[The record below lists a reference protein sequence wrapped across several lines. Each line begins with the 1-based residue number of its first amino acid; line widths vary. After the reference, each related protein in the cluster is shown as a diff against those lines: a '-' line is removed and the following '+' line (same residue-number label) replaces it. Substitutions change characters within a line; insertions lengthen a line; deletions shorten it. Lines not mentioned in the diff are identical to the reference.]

1 MMLLQDFKFSNELWV
16 LILPLSLMVI
26 DFVTGSINAW
36 ANNNFQSKKMR
47 SGLNKKVGEIA
58 IIVIGE
64 LFSYGLGLPG
74 YIMNLVSG
82 YIILMEITSV
92 LENLN
97 KMGVPIPKFIS
108 SSLSNATNSL
118 AEDDLKELLDKVEKL
133 NDAMK
138 DVKNKEVKK

>member
-64 LFSYGLGLPG
+64 LFSYGLGLPS
-74 YIMNLVSG
+74 YIMNCVSG

-138 DVKNKEVKK
+138 EVKK

>member
-1 MMLLQDFKFSNELWV
+1 MELLQGFKFANEAWV
-16 LILPLSLMVI
+16 LVLPIALMVI
-26 DFVTGSINAW
+26 DFLTGSINAW
-36 ANNNFQSKKMR
+36 ANNDFKSKIMR

-64 LFSYGLGLPG
+64 LFSYGLGLPE

-82 YIILMEITSV
+82 YIIIMELTSV

-108 SSLSNATNSL
+108 DSLSNATNSL
-118 AEDDLKELLDKVEKL
+118 AEDDLKELLDKVDKL
-133 NDAMK
+133 NDTMK
-138 DVKNKEVKK
+138 GLKK

>member
-1 MMLLQDFKFSNELWV
+1 MELLQGFKFANEAWV
-16 LILPLSLMVI
+16 LVLPIALMVI
-26 DFVTGSINAW
+26 DFLTGSINAW
-36 ANNNFQSKKMR
+36 ANNDFQSKKMR

-64 LFSYGLGLPG
+64 LFSYGLGLPT

-82 YIILMEITSV
+82 YIIIMELTSV

-108 SSLSNATNSL
+108 DSLSNATNSL
-118 AEDDLKELLDKVEKL
+118 AEDDLKELLNKVDKL
-133 NDAMK
+133 NESMK
-138 DVKNKEVKK
+138 GIKK